1 MGCIMNELSNK
12 QILDKINEKGRVGAI
27 ITAIAFVIFIVCL
40 FFGVSEVY
48 LYGIGG
54 FLLIPLGFC
63 LGLARVRMLIEHGE

>member
-1 MGCIMNELSNK
+1 MNKLSK
-12 QILDKINEKGRVGAI
+12 E
-27 ITAIAFVIFIVCL
+27 VC
-40 FFGVSEVY
+40 